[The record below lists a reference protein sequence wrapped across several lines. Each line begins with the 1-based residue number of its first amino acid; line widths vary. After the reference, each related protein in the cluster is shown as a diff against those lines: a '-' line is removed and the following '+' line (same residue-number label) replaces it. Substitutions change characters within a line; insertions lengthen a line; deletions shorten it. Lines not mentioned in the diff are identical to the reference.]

1 MKRILLIL
9 IYPVRWYRA
18 LKLLC
23 RRVRVHPSALL
34 FGRVDQLRCDKNV
47 KVGRRVIIDPEDEG
61 MVILREGVWI
71 SSEVE
76 MQTSTCLTIGHGTSI
91 QRRCTINGTV
101 RLGRGCIL
109 APNVFIS
116 SGTHPFRSVPY
127 LPIREQEKRLAE
139 ANRNLAGLDRPVII
153 QDDCWLG
160 INVVICPGVTIA
172 KGSVVGANAVVTRD
186 VPPYCVVAGNPAKV
200 IGKRLDWEPKLA
212 IDVSLEEDHPY
223 ILDGQLER
231 TELGYMIELSA
242 SSSLLA
248 ALCAPSNAFD
258 VAINW
263 HSSTPFSWIINHREV
278 HQEPGAGKLLIP
290 SAELSVIDNIVYCAI
305 DVKNLGGVFFS
316 VEISHIFIEQ
326 IG

>member
-1 MKRILLIL
+1 MKRLFLIT
-9 IYPVRWYRA
+9 IYPARWCRS
-18 LKLLC
+18 LKLLF
-23 RRVRVHPSALL
+23 RSVRVHPSALL
-34 FGRVDQLRCDKNV
+34 FGRNDQLRCDKDV

-61 MVILREGVWI
+61 IVNIGTGVWI

-76 MQTSTCLTIGHGTSI
+76 MQTSTCLTIGHGTTI

-101 RLGRGCIL
+101 KLGRGCIL

-116 SGTHPFRSVPY
+116 SGTHPFRAVPY
-127 LPIREQEKRLAE
+127 LPIREQEKRLAG
-139 ANRNLAGLDRPVII
+139 ANRVPAGLDRPVVI

-160 INVVICPGVTIA
+160 TNVVICPGVTIA
-172 KGSVVGANAVVTRD
+172 KGSIVGANAVVTKD

-200 IGKRLDWEPKLA
+200 IGRRLDWEPKPA

-223 ILDGQLER
+223 ILDGQLEK
-231 TELGYMIELSA
+231 TETGYIIALSV

-248 ALCAPSNAFD
+248 ALCAPSSAFN

-263 HSSTPFSWIINHREV
+263 RSSTSFSWVVGHREV

-290 SAELSVIDNIVYCAI
+290 SHELSIIDDIVYCA
-305 DVKNLGGVFFS
+305 LGIKDLRGVSFS
-316 VEISHIFIEQ
+316 VEISNIFVE
-326 IG
+326 